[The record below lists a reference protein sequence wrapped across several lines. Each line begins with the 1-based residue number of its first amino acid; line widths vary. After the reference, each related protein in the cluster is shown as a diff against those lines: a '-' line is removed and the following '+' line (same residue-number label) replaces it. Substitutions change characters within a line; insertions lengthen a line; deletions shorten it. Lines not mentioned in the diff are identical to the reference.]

1 MGYHP
6 FARELRVH
14 AFRVIHTYDAF
25 AAFEAEIVRYG
36 MHELPIN
43 EEPDLSAQEHEQ
55 EARDAARWA
64 WDRKATITPY
74 DEFVKGKRIKPVVDR
89 RAWAKQWA
97 QLRKEFL
104 SGRLLDV
111 LVQPAPGGEGYW
123 WECPVCGALGSE
135 VKRESTALKAGRG
148 HMQTHVTPED
158 LEALEDLKV
167 TNMPEQLLTPFQRE
181 RRALLKNEK

>member
-6 FARELRVH
+6 FARELRVY
-14 AFRVIHTYDAF
+14 AFRVIHCYDEF
-25 AAFEAEIVRYG
+25 EAFEAEMVRYAT
-36 MHELPIN
+36 HDLPLYQA
-43 EEPDLSAQEHEQ
+43 PDLSAREHEQ
-55 EARDAARWA
+55 EALGMARWA

-74 DEFVKGKRIKPVVDR
+74 DEFVKGKRVEPVVDR

-111 LVQPAPGGEGYW
+111 LVQPAPGGEGCW

-148 HMQTHVTPED
+148 HMQTHVTDKD

-167 TNMPEQLLTPFQRE
+167 SNMPEQLLTAFQRE
-181 RRALLKNEK
+181 RRDQLKDQK